1 MLAEP
6 EKWEQAV
13 ALAVREIRRLGLFG
27 LSASELNRYITAML
41 RGMFGSFWW
50 GIWFVLCGGR
60 GMINW
65 SA

>member
-50 GIWFVLCGGR
+50 GIWFVFCGGR

>member
-41 RGMFGSFWW
+41 RGMF
-50 GIWFVLCGGR
+50 
-60 GMINW
+60 
-65 SA
+65 